1 MPLELVILLAA
12 LIVSWLAFNWAIKV
26 LKASL
31 GTAVA
36 IAAIVLV
43 LQLVFGIGP
52 NQLLQHIIN
61 LPQTLWQMVQGK

>member
-1 MPLELVILLAA
+1 MPLELVIVLAA
-12 LIVSWLAFNWAIKV
+12 LAVSWLVFTWAIKV
-26 LKASL
+26 LKASI

-36 IAAIVLV
+36 IAVIILV

-61 LPQTLWQMVQGK
+61 LPQTLWHLVTER